1 MSLGVGSVLG
11 VSILGLCLL
20 VVSAWLGR
28 RDLQQRARLDEQT
41 PNRTQSHERR
51 GAVASRDE
59 EPLSQPGLE

>member
-20 VVSAWLGR
+20 VISAWLGR
-28 RDLQQRARLDEQT
+28 RDLQERARRDEQT

-51 GAVASRDE
+51 GAVSSSGE
-59 EPLSQPGLE
+59 SSLSPPGLE